1 MMKNEKKAAIES
13 MAEQFMG
20 IKNTNDKSMAI
31 MLMSVYAEGKA
42 AGKEEERRRWEQ
54 GRAAATA

>member
-1 MMKNEKKAAIES
+1 MMKNEKKAAIER
-13 MAEQFMG
+13 MAEQFMS
-20 IKNTNDKSMAI
+20 IEDTNDKSMAV

-54 GRAAATA
+54 KEAITA

>member
-1 MMKNEKKAAIES
+1 MMKNEKKAAIERL
-13 MAEQFMG
+13 AEQFMS
-20 IKNTNDKSMAI
+20 IEDTNDKSMAV

-54 GRAAATA
+54 KEAITA